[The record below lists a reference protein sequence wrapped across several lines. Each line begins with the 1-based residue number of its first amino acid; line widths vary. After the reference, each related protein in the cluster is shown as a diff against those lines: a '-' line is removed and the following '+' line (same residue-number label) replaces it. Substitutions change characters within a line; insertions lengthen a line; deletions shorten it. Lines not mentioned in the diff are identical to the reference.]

1 MNIVPHRNR
10 ISPLLVRLKED
21 VKNSFTGGK
30 WTFQK
35 KSEREREKLFLSD
48 NELNRIQH
56 RRPAAAPNSQ
66 AHEESVSEMF

>member
-1 MNIVPHRNR
+1 MNLVPHRNR
-10 ISPLLVRLKED
+10 ISPLLVRLKEN

-35 KSEREREKLFLSD
+35 KRKRKAFPERQRTKS
-48 NELNRIQH
+48 NSAPK
-56 RRPAAAPNSQ
+56 PAAAPNSQ